1 MIYTVFPKNED
12 EMPQDFETYQE
23 AFEYAEE
30 LKKDFGIDSE
40 ISQVI

>member
-1 MIYTVFPKNED
+1 MIYTVFPKDAD

-23 AFEYAEE
+23 ALEYAEE